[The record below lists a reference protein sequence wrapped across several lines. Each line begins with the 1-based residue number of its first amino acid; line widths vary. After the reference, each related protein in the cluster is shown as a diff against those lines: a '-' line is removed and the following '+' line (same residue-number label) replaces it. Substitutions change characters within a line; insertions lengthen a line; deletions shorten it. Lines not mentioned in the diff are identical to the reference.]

1 MKKENMT
8 GFKFFKAI
16 LGLIYKIYY
25 NPKVVGKENIKKD
38 GPILLAGNH
47 IHIMDQCNVIISTK
61 RAIHYMAK
69 KEYFDSKKTKWFFQI
84 AGCIP
89 VDRSIKDEDAKE
101 SAIEVLKNGYALGIF
116 PEGTRNALKKERVEE
131 IYKEYEIKEP
141 FKKYYKKVKK
151 SKTSEVNYLEE
162 LMKANKI
169 TKEDF
174 LNHIMDADSYLREL
188 VKENKITE
196 DEYEDH
202 LLLPLK
208 FGTVS
213 MAEKTNAYIIPYGI
227 TGTYRFR
234 SKDLRIRIGEP
245 FQVGEDL
252 EKANQKLKQEIIK
265 LMKENE
271 K

>member
-8 GFKFFKAI
+8 GFKFFRSV
-16 LGLIYKIYY
+16 LGFIYKFYY
-25 NPKVVGKENIKKD
+25 NPKIEGKENIKEKD
-38 GPILLAGNH
+38 PIIIAGDH

-69 KEYFDSKKTKWFFQI
+69 KEYFDNKKTKWFFQL

-89 VDRSIKDEDAKE
+89 VDRSKKDEDAKE
-101 SAIEVLKNGYALGIF
+101 SALEVLRNGYALGIF

-131 IYKEYEIKEP
+131 IYQQYKIEEP
-141 FKKYYKKVKK
+141 FKIYYKKVKK
-151 SKTSEVNYLEE
+151 SKTSQVNYLEE
-162 LMKANKI
+162 LYQSKKI

-174 LNHIMDADSYLREL
+174 LNHIVDVDNYLKEL
-188 VKENKITE
+188 VKEKIITKE
-196 DEYEDH
+196 DYEDH

-208 FGTVS
+208 YGTVS
-213 MAEKTNAYIIPYGI
+213 MAQKTDAYIIPYGI

-234 SKDLRIRIGEP
+234 SKDLKVKIGKP
-245 FQVGEDL
+245 FKVGEDL
-252 EKANQKLKQEIIK
+252 EKANQKLRQEIIK
-265 LMKENE
+265 LIQDNE